1 MLAENPE
8 KAAQY
13 AAGKKGLMG
22 FFVGQVLK
30 RSGETRGGRDEGWT
44 IFEFRKPR
52 KLTAVRGTGA
62 GGKANP
68 KAVSAIITERLAL
81 A

>member
-30 RSGETRGGRDEGWT
+30 RSGETRGRGGGGEEA
-44 IFEFRKPR
+44 IFE
-52 KLTAVRGTGA
+52 
-62 GGKANP
+62 N
-68 KAVSAIITERLAL
+68 
-81 A
+81 